1 MKYFKKSLLS
11 QDKHALE
18 RLAGI
23 QEELSKRKMKITHLA
38 KAINLN
44 QSVVYQW
51 VAGMCYPV
59 PENYNKLAD
68 FFGWPRTSRKE
79 IKHDASRFNHALG

>member
-1 MKYFKKSLLS
+1 MKYFKKSRLVD
-11 QDKHALE
+11 DKHAIE
-18 RLAGI
+18 RLSGI
-23 QEELSKRKMKITHLA
+23 KEELSRRKMKVAHLA

-51 VAGMCYPV
+51 VVGMCYPL

-68 FFGWPRTSRKE
+68 FFDWPKFKE
-79 IKHDASRFNHALG
+79 